1 LLILQSGTVSLCA
14 VVARKL
20 RVVFKGAIYHVTI
33 RGTERRRLF
42 DDDTDGAAVSHQI
55 QRLRQRMTEDAELRG
70 VERLS
75 SKLERYEKSARS
87 GRMLNIKY

>member
-33 RGTERRRLF
+33 RGTELRRLF
-42 DDDTDGAAVSHQI
+42 ADDTDGAAVSHQI

-70 VERLS
+70 
-75 SKLERYEKSARS
+75 
-87 GRMLNIKY
+87 GWND